1 MSDISRI
8 TQARK
13 AERDATA
20 DPAFR
25 QAKALEEL
33 ADAAEGIR
41 QDLTVVASMLPQLI
55 QALGQRRP

>member
-8 TQARK
+8 TQSPK
-13 AERDATA
+13 ADRDAAT

-41 QDLTVVASMLPQLI
+41 QDLTVIASMYPKS
-55 QALGQRRP
+55 